1 MNNLH
6 QVQFVFDKACQ
17 IDTMLE
23 MINMAL
29 EPYHI
34 SIAKANIKW
43 LADSP
48 LSVCT
53 KEDTVKFVSTLG
65 INMAVPF
72 KDILKVQDTPNVISA
87 RKRYDTAKAKYDKF
101 YADSAV
107 VNFKY
112 DFIACPHCSSRLNR
126 KYLSA
131 DSICPLCHED
141 MRKASVLAKLSALKE
156 KIDLDEDLLNLEIT
170 KNVEQGKFEYLEKW
184 LIILYVDQD
193 IPVVKWKDF
202 DFSSDAVATDEA
214 ISDNSSDHADSSVDS
229 VAIDSDCEVS
239 NNENEK

>member
-6 QVQFVFDKACQ
+6 QVQFVFDKSCQ
-17 IDTMLE
+17 IDTMVD

-34 SIAKANIKW
+34 SIAKENIKW

-72 KDILKVQDTPNVISA
+72 KDILKVQDTPNIVAA
-87 RKRYDTAKAKYDKF
+87 RKRYETAKVKYDKF
-101 YADSAV
+101 YTDSAV

-141 MRKASVLAKLSALKE
+141 MRKASVLTKLSALKG
-156 KIDLDEDLLNLEIT
+156 KIDLYEDLLNLEIK
-170 KNVEQGKFEYLEKW
+170 KNVEQGKFEYLDKW

-193 IPVVKWKDF
+193 IPVVRWKDF
-202 DFSSDAVATDEA
+202 DFSSDAVATDESA
-214 ISDNSSDHADSSVDS
+214 SNDSLDDVDSSVDS
-229 VAIDSDCEVS
+229 VVSDSDCEVS
-239 NNENEK
+239 NDENEK